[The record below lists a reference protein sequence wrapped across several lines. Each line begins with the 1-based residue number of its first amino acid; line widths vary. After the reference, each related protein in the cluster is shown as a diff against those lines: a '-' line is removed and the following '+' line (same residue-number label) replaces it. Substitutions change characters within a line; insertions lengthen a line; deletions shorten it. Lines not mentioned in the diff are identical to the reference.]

1 MNIKSYAVIRDNTV
15 LRILRTRE
23 MARVVK
29 ADLGGKENG
38 VSIIQMTAVGEVR
51 WSLKLY
57 TLMVVLV
64 L

>member
-38 VSIIQMTAVGEVR
+38 VSIIQMTATREVR
-51 WSLKLY
+51 
-57 TLMVVLV
+57 
-64 L
+64 